1 MFYNEMRDFNTK
13 EKQWCAFGR
22 LGEYE
27 ADYIGFLLMAKAG
40 FDPREA
46 LAFARERELE
56 EPAYFKTTQA
66 CAHPSVCLYR
76 MALFKGAESKESM
89 VQRFEEMHK
98 VVNAEYHLWR

>member
-76 MALFKGAESKESM
+76 I
-89 VQRFEEMHK
+89 
-98 VVNAEYHLWR
+98 